1 MTVIVDL
8 LRPVSEGGQVTLNRA
23 KPLFGPNINLNFF
36 ANDLDIL
43 PMREGIRWTYDI
55 PMNGQGF
62 RDIVFNDYPWE
73 MPLLSDEGM
82 NKAVLERNQT
92 GFRKYSP
99 I

>member
-43 PMREGIRWTYDI
+43 AMREGIDGRMI
-55 PMNGQGF
+55 
-62 RDIVFNDYPWE
+62 
-73 MPLLSDEGM
+73 
-82 NKAVLERNQT
+82 
-92 GFRKYSP
+92 SP
-99 I
+99 